1 MTLPLVVIV
10 VLGALLLAVLG
21 GALVRI
27 PADTRDVAWL
37 AGGIPPAD
45 PQVAEVYRRYLVRH
59 RAHRL
64 FGGLGGVLFA
74 IIYGFT
80 WQDGPHA
87 GVGSGSPLGDIL
99 FCGIGG
105 VLIGA
110 LSAETYRLS
119 ASGSA
124 RAVATLAP
132 HPPLARPDLARRA
145 RFAAGLAL
153 LIGLAVLLAGRG
165 WSSLTAAL
173 CGAVVVAV
181 GELTRR
187 AIDDRRRPV
196 LSDAAATVDLRIRAF
211 ASASV
216 ARLEL
221 AAGVL
226 AVDWALSAGLGDPT
240 RLPPAAQAIAVALA
254 TPISLVALVVAV
266 VLLRGASPRPP
277 RSFVAQP
284 QVSAA
289 T

>member
-10 VLGALLLAVLG
+10 ILGVLLLAVLG

-37 AGGIPPAD
+37 AGGEAPAD

-59 RAHRL
+59 RAHRF

-74 IIYGFT
+74 IVYIVT
-80 WQDGPHA
+80 WQDSPDVAA
-87 GVGSGSPLGDIL
+87 GGGPLGDFL

-119 ASGSA
+119 TRGSA

-132 HPPLARPDLARRA
+132 HPPLARPDLARQARA
-145 RFAAGLAL
+145 AAGLAL
-153 LIGLAVLLAGRG
+153 LIGIAAPLAGRG
-165 WSSLTAAL
+165 WSSLAVAL
-173 CGAVVVAV
+173 PGAVVVAV

-196 LSDAAATVDLRIRAF
+196 LSDAAATVDLRIRTF

-226 AVDWALSAGLGDPT
+226 AVSWALSAGLGDPT
-240 RLPPAAQAIAVALA
+240 RLPPAAQAISVALG

-266 VLLRGASPRPP
+266 VQLRGASPRPP

-289 T
+289 A